1 MAENNLGDIL
11 GQITNQQGQVDYTK
25 LADEQKDIQKAIL
38 VEVTKISQSMASDRR
53 ASGRSDTP
61 FRDRANQKQQDSFQ
75 NLFGKGK
82 GRSSSILDSF
92 EEALM
97 DSLMGPDFKK
107 NLGQALGKF
116 AEGLGLDLSDIR
128 GSIGKKLAGYAKDNL
143 INQQALG
150 DFKAKMGSRLA
161 NSKHFKDFANIFNS
175 GVPGGSQMA
184 SQAASQMGQQAT
196 ARMASQ
202 ATAQAGTQ
210 IASQAGATVAGTG
223 AAGAGAAGAAGSAG
237 LLSTIGSLAAA
248 LGPLIVVVVAVVA
261 VMNALG
267 DAIEGTTALYNAAKK
282 AMDRENASRKANL
295 KDAQARLEADVKS
308 YIEEPFNI
316 LKEAAEEVYQVW
328 DAQLRKITA
337 TQGYDKAGMQELMS
351 DYAQRLRAEGLTD
364 VINTAAIT
372 ENLSKV
378 IDAGLSG
385 RVAEEFAFIAT
396 KLEAAIPTQDF
407 FGLASTYSSIAAN
420 AIRSGKSQEEAI
432 GMANAQL
439 EQFASNVLYSSRQ
452 LAGGFSTGLK
462 DAGDMFTDAVKISQA
477 AKTGDATRISGV
489 LTAVAANV
497 GAIAPDLATEL
508 IGAVVKAA
516 TGGNTSEIVALRSL
530 SGMNASNTEFL
541 KQLATNPQ
549 ALFTTIFRNL
559 GSMQNLAPGAYMEVA
574 EGVSK
579 VFGLSM
585 DSFARVDFVALADTV
600 SRMQVNQATLDEN
613 IELLKS
619 GETTLTAEQM
629 RNRQINEYMIDQG
642 LAYVLDNAVSRSI
655 QEHMWQEQIA
665 RENREATYGVELQGA
680 ALEFLSGISQT
691 VTNLLNILNPFS
703 WIGKIVTLAK
713 SVDEANAL
721 RADIREVVKQ
731 GVVGVGNYS
740 DLYNLTTTNQ
750 DLRLTDNYLELMGY
764 FSDYRKARAN
774 TQGWINRKN
783 QQGRNITA
791 GVSLAMLPVAGIASL
806 GGAGLAALAQSGV
819 FNSWVQNAA
828 GGAKISDH
836 SWDNRGSLGSHYSWG
851 SISKS
856 DAKFLGALASAV
868 SGGGI
873 SGGVGSAIA
882 NSAAANRVAEMLT
895 DEYLG
900 NYESFEDWL
909 ASGKNLG
916 IQNVSEALKSAGY
929 DEANVRQVFE
939 HTQAQKAH
947 DLNVTRI
954 ENEDAFWKQGKE
966 FWETQVEKDTAI
978 IDILTG
984 IQTSWITWNEDWTK
998 FHSEWQ
1004 NYFQDWTRYFIEH
1017 TYYSAASGIDIKAIQ
1032 AEEKKQEGQAI
1043 YALADALSG
1052 NIEGLKDPTVQTNA
1066 LLAKILLVV
1075 TSILNQGG
1083 SAGNY
1088 DLMGSLMGLAMG
1100 GTPSQI
1106 NSNLTI

>member
-38 VEVTKISQSMASDRR
+38 VEVTKISQSMATDRR
-53 ASGRSDTP
+53 ASSRSDTP
-61 FRDRANQKQQDSFQ
+61 FRDRANQKQQDPFQ

-161 NSKHFKDFANIFNS
+161 NSKHFKDFANIFNG

-196 ARMASQ
+196 AQMASQ

-248 LGPLIVVVVAVVA
+248 MGPLIVVVVAVVA

-337 TQGYDKAGMQELMS
+337 TQGYDKSGMQELMS

-407 FGLASTYSSIAAN
+407 FGLAGTYSSIAAN

-585 DSFARVDFVALADTV
+585 DSFARVDFVALADTI

-703 WIGKIVTLAK
+703 WIGKIVTLSK

-764 FSDYRKARAN
+764 FSDYRKARN
-774 TQGWINRKN
+774 STQAWINRKN
-783 QQGRNITA
+783 QAGRYI
-791 GVSLAMLPVAGIASL
+791 GMAMTPL
-806 GGAGLAALAQSGV
+806 GGPFGLVRGGLAALSEFGV
-819 FNSWVQNAA
+819 IGGMLQNA
-828 GGAKISDH
+828 GGGVKPSDY
-836 SWDNRGSLGSHYSWG
+836 SWNNRGSLGSRYSWG

-856 DAKFLGALASAV
+856 DAKFLGALASAI

-873 SGGVGSAIA
+873 SGRVGSTVA
-882 NSAAANRVAEMLT
+882 NSAANRVAEMLT

-900 NYESFEDWL
+900 NYGSFDEWL

-916 IQNVSEALKSAGY
+916 IQDVSAALKAAGY
-929 DEANVRQVFE
+929 DEANVRQKFE
-939 HTQAQKAH
+939 YLQAKEAQETSKIR
-947 DLNVTRI
+947 V
-954 ENEDAFWKQGKE
+954 ENEDDFWKQGKE
-966 FWETQVEKDTAI
+966 FWGTQVEKDTAI

-984 IQTSWITWNEDWTK
+984 IQTSWMSWNEDWTK
-998 FHSEWQ
+998 FHTGWQ
-1004 NYFQDWTRYFIEH
+1004 NYFRDWTRYFIEH
-1017 TYYSAASGIDIKAIQ
+1017 TYYSEASGIDIKAIQ